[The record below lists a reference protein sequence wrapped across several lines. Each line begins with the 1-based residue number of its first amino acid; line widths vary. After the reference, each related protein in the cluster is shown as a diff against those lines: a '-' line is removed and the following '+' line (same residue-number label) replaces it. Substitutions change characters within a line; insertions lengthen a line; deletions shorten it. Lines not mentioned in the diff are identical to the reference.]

1 MWYKNVGLRQN
12 ASSVKTLKATTRGRF
27 YPSIVYVKE
36 MWVYI
41 NYRRVCGYTHYTRYL
56 LDHFKLIMTP
66 PTPGYLYSY
75 QQDFRNFRERF
86 FKIKLAFTLNLN
98 KILYIAMVLSI
109 RLLQVIKI
117 SKFIDHQLSF
127 TLINLA
133 LKHFHMEKK
142 HLQRSAPP
150 LKIHWFGKE

>member
-56 LDHFKLIMTP
+56 LDNFKLIMTP
-66 PTPGYLYSY
+66 PRGIYTV
-75 QQDFRNFRERF
+75 
-86 FKIKLAFTLNLN
+86 TN
-98 KILYIAMVLSI
+98 KILETLENDF
-109 RLLQVIKI
+109 
-117 SKFIDHQLSF
+117 SKL
-127 TLINLA
+127 N
-133 LKHFHMEKK
+133 
-142 HLQRSAPP
+142 
-150 LKIHWFGKE
+150 